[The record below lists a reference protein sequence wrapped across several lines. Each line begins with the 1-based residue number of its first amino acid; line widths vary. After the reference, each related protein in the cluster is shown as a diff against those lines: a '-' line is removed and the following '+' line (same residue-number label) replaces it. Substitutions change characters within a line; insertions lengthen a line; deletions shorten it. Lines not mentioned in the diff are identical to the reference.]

1 VLQPALAP
9 ENPGSITQPATY
21 GAFMDGARTAL
32 HRAVT
37 SPPGSADAGSAMAA
51 VLKGYTRFLRVA
63 GIHLET
69 LQRLGRTRPQGLVVL
84 TRRLLDLPR
93 ESPGDTTW
101 DRAADQLG
109 IAHDIVATHL
119 GPRGELRTRE
129 IADVFER
136 NGSARALS
144 DVTELVL
151 VAIES
156 GTSLVHTTGNPIRP
170 VDAADRSV
178 NALVALNSTVR
189 IYAKATLWE
198 VAERSGSGDS
208 DDMARLQ
215 PAPIT
220 RPGRPAEIASALQAL
235 RLLRQ
240 ASYGQA
246 RDETSASPR
255 SLRDLSRLGAR
266 VTDSAD
272 TGWLPEPRTGLER
285 VERAHL
291 LDALDQANTAWTRA
305 SSGLTEHVQGTTQ
318 ASAAYGAAIQHLLG
332 ADRLSPQTRTAI
344 LTALPPLGTD
354 ATSAIERLSREN
366 ALFKA
371 GRDPGKLSISWH
383 PLGIVETDQLS
394 ARFTLAADM
403 TRPVATQVRRAFEAA
418 QPPTTR
424 SRQDAEQARQA
435 RGAEPPAR
443 SRAR

>member
-1 VLQPALAP
+1 VLQHALAP
-9 ENPGSITQPATY
+9 ETPGSITQPATY
-21 GAFMDGARTAL
+21 GAFMEGARAAL
-32 HRAVT
+32 HQAVT
-37 SPPGSADAGSAMAA
+37 SPPDPADAGVAMA

-84 TRRLLDLPR
+84 TRRLVELPR
-93 ESPGDTTW
+93 QSPGDTAW
-101 DRAADQLG
+101 DCAADQLG
-109 IAHDIVATHL
+109 IAHDIVSTHL
-119 GPRGELRTRE
+119 GPHGELRTRE
-129 IADVFER
+129 VADVFER

-156 GTSLVHTTGNPIRP
+156 GTSLVHTTGNPVQP
-170 VDAADRSV
+170 MDAADRSM

-198 VAERSGSGDS
+198 VAERSGSGAA
-208 DDMARLQ
+208 DDMASLQ

-220 RPGRPAEIASALQAL
+220 RPGRPTEIASALQAL

-291 LDALDQANTAWTRA
+291 LDALDQANTAWTQA
-305 SSGLTEHVQGTTQ
+305 ASGLTEHLQGTTQ

-344 LTALPPLGTD
+344 LTALPRLGTD

-383 PLGIVETDQLS
+383 PLGIVETDQLR
-394 ARFTLAADM
+394 ARFTQAADR
-403 TRPVATQVRRAFEAA
+403 TRPVATQVRRAFESA
-418 QPPTTR
+418 QPPTAR
-424 SRQDAEQARQA
+424 SHPDAEHARQA
-435 RGAEPPAR
+435 RVAESPAR